1 MKWKD
6 ILEKWYKEP
15 LKYPDNIKNS
25 FFWETKPITN
35 EKSIFKQKFIQN
47 EYLNNLKQNY
57 SPFQNE
63 INKSKNKYVTSFY
76 NLSGDTL
83 LIVPIPKKGKNFATL
98 KNFIDNASKTQQE
111 YLWKEVSKQIKKLL
125 KKNKGKPLWVSTH
138 GTGVHYLHIRI
149 CNKPKY
155 YLTKSFMK

>member
-1 MKWKD
+1 MKTIFFIFFLIILIILIIIIYNNYYNMKWKN
-6 ILEKWYKEP
+6 ILEKWNKEP
-15 LKYPDNIKNS
+15 IKYPDNIKNS

-47 EYLNNLKQNY
+47 KYLNNLKQNY

-83 LIVPIPKKGKNFATL
+83 LIVPIPKKGKTL
-98 KNFIDNASKTQQE
+98 Q
-111 YLWKEVSKQIKKLL
+111 
-125 KKNKGKPLWVSTH
+125 H
-138 GTGVHYLHIRI
+138 
-149 CNKPKY
+149 
-155 YLTKSFMK
+155 